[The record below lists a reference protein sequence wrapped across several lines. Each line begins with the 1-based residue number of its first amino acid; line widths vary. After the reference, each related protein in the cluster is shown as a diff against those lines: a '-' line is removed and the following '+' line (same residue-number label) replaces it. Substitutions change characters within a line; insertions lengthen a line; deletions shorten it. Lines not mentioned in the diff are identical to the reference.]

1 MHIDPISELL
11 TKIKNGKK
19 VYKPTITV
27 QHSNYKEDILKVL
40 KDEGFIKDYELV
52 KKENNKTFLDVH
64 LKYKNKAS
72 AIHGMRQISKP
83 GLRIYSESKK
93 VPKVLNGLGIALI
106 STSKGIMTDKQ
117 ARKENVGGEIIAYVW

>member
-1 MHIDPISELL
+1 MHIDPIAELL
-11 TKIKNGKK
+11 TKIKNAKK
-19 VYKPTITV
+19 VYKPSVTV
-27 QHSNYKEDILKVL
+27 QYSNYKEAILKVL
-40 KDEGFIKDYELV
+40 KDEGFIKDYETI
-52 KKENNKTFLDVH
+52 KAENNKSFIEIQ

>member
-1 MHIDPISELL
+1 MHIDPIAELL
-11 TKIKNGKK
+11 TKIKNAKK

-27 QHSNYKEDILKVL
+27 QYSSYKEEILKVL
-40 KDEGFIKDYELV
+40 KNEGFIKDFEI
-52 KKENNKTFLDVH
+52 KKEENNKTFIDVH
-64 LKYKNKAS
+64 LKYKNKTS